1 MTPATRHPS
10 PAGIH
15 RVTTRLLRPGTWA
28 WRGHRL
34 GPLADGLVCG
44 LAVPA
49 GRPRHRAGTE
59 VAVTEY
65 SVPNRGLPLSSTLFT
80 WLDPT
85 GQATSQVARENL
97 AKNAF
102 TTNTTDEVS
111 YDFVSCAIWARVEL
125 PPVDSNCYT
134 LLVLEQPR
142 LLRIDVFD
150 PTTNGP
156 RSVLAMGAAL
166 PFHERALPYRFPS
179 ARRFARPA
187 SRCPGCC
194 A

>member
-1 MTPATRHPS
+1 M
-10 PAGIH
+10 
-15 RVTTRLLRPGTWA
+15 
-28 WRGHRL
+28 
-34 GPLADGLVCG
+34 
-44 LAVPA
+44 AVA
-49 GRPRHRAGTE
+49 E
-59 VAVTEY
+59 C
-65 SVPNRGLPLSSTLFT
+65 SVPNRGLPLAGTLST

-85 GQATSQVARENL
+85 GQATSLDVREKL

-102 TTNTTDEVS
+102 SNNKSNDFS
-111 YDFVSCAIWARVEL
+111 YGFVSVAIWARVEL

-142 LLRIDVFD
+142 VLRVDVFD
-150 PTTNGP
+150 PTTDGP